1 MKIAYLNPDA
11 SSRLED
17 VPPKV
22 VIGHPDSIIYSLE
35 DFVTAFNHEEIS
47 DMGYIA
53 LIKNLNM
60 EKMLV
65 DRYIPLKTEGEVEDD
80 NS

>member
-11 SSRLED
+11 SSRLRD
-17 VPPKV
+17 VPFSA
-22 VIGHPDSIIYSLE
+22 VINHPDSDVYSLE

-53 LIKNLNM
+53 LIT
-60 EKMLV
+60 EKE
-65 DRYIPLKTEGEVEDD
+65 RETK
-80 NS
+80 

>member
-17 VPPKV
+17 VPFKA
-22 VIGHPDSIIYSLE
+22 IINHPDSDVYSLE

-53 LIKNLNM
+53 LIT
-60 EKMLV
+60 EKE
-65 DRYIPLKTEGEVEDD
+65 RETK
-80 NS
+80 